1 MNPPNGCLALKDFP
15 EMVSINGETH
25 INRQEAAMPEQSPN
39 EILPIVE
46 AFFAPYS
53 QSPNRVE
60 ERLNVM
66 KSYDASSPHGRVI
79 IGQES
84 GKTSIEM
91 TG

>member
-1 MNPPNGCLALKDFP
+1 
-15 EMVSINGETH
+15 MVSINGETH

-39 EILPIVE
+39 KILPIVE
-46 AFFAPYS
+46 PFFAPYS

-66 KSYDASSPHGRVI
+66 KSYGPPSLHGRVI
-79 IGQES
+79 IVQES
-84 GKTSIEM
+84 GKASIEL